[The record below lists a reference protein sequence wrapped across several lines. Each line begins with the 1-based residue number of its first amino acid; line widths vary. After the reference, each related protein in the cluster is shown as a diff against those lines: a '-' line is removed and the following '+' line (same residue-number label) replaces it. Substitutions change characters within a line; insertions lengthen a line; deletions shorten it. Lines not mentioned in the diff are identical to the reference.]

1 MISNKLLLLILISSF
16 AIKFAESRAVAV
28 KHQFHSDAIQTHWPE
43 IKSNKSDNEGQQE
56 DDPDFMRKT
65 LRKFGEMASKIGNSV
80 GSGTTIITNAIDKVC
95 EVVKTIIPLL
105 TAVCHVGQ
113 FKFCAATTGAPEELN
128 QALTSGYKEL
138 QLNIPD

>member
-1 MISNKLLLLILISSF
+1 M
-16 AIKFAESRAVAV
+16 
-28 KHQFHSDAIQTHWPE
+28 
-43 IKSNKSDNEGQQE
+43 
-56 DDPDFMRKT
+56 
-65 LRKFGEMASKIGNSV
+65 RKFGEMASKIGNSV